1 MRQTL
6 LNRFLLG
13 AAAVLAV
20 PAFLLAQT
28 APSDS
33 DLYCAGFF
41 THQVMNG
48 LKVLSSEEA
57 GLKNEFAAG
66 DYVYLDHGRDA
77 IASPGGQYMLLR
89 PMRDINRQEAFQGQK
104 DMVAG
109 LGTLYAQIARIE
121 VEALHD
127 RSATA
132 KIVKS
137 CEPAHTGDIAV
148 PLQPQTAHPYKS
160 PKMTARFA
168 EASGGTAGMIAAAKD
183 FAQEVGEGRIVYL
196 NLGTGKGLQPGSYLR
211 IVRSYVST
219 ADTDLGRASAEF
231 LPESAYTGV
240 GESHKLTLAEQQ
252 ALPREVL
259 GEAMVLSAE
268 EGSATAIITYSRAEV
283 VVGDQVEL
291 E

>member
-6 LNRFLLG
+6 LRRFLLG
-13 AAAVLAV
+13 TVAVLAA

-33 DLYCAGFF
+33 DIYCAGFF
-41 THQVMNG
+41 TQRAMNG

-57 GLKNEFAAG
+57 GLKNEFGAG

-77 IASPGGQYMLLR
+77 ITSPGGQYMLLR
-89 PMRDINRQEAFQGQK
+89 PVRDLNRQEAFKGQK
-104 DMVAG
+104 NIVAA

-121 VEALHD
+121 VAMLHD
-127 RSATA
+127 HSATA
-132 KIVKS
+132 KILTS
-137 CEPAHTGDIAV
+137 CESAHAGDIAV
-148 PLQPQTAHPYKS
+148 PLEPQTAHPYRS

-168 EASGGTAGMIAAAKD
+168 EPSGAVAGMIAAAKD
-183 FAQEVGEGRIVYL
+183 FDQQVGEGRIIYL
-196 NLGTGKGLQPGSYLR
+196 NLGTSQGLQPGSYLR
-211 IVRSYVST
+211 IVRSYLST

-231 LPESAYTGV
+231 LPESAYTGM
-240 GESHKLTLAEQQ
+240 GDSRKLTRAEQQ
-252 ALPREVL
+252 TLPREVL

-268 EGSATAIITYSRAEV
+268 DGSATAIITYSRAEV

>member
-1 MRQTL
+1 MRLTFLSGLILGVLMAPAL
-6 LNRFLLG
+6 LI
-13 AAAVLAV
+13 
-20 PAFLLAQT
+20 AQT

-41 THQVMNG
+41 THRAMNG

-57 GLKNEFAAG
+57 RLKNEFGAG
-66 DYVYLDHGRDA
+66 DYVYLDHGREA
-77 IASPGGQYMLLR
+77 IATSGGQYMLLR
-89 PMRDINRQEAFQGQK
+89 PMRDINRQEAFTGQK
-104 DMVAG
+104 DMVTG

-121 VEALHD
+121 VAVLHD

-132 KIVKS
+132 RILTS
-137 CEPAHTGDIAV
+137 CEPAHAGDIAV
-148 PLQPQTAHPYKS
+148 PLEPQTVHPYKV

-168 EASGGTAGMIAAAKD
+168 EPSGGVAGMIAAAKD
-183 FAQEVGEGRIVYL
+183 FGQQLGEGRIVYL
-196 NLGTGKGLQPGSYLR
+196 NLGTSQGLQPGSYLR
-211 IVRSYVST
+211 VVRSYLST

-240 GESHKLTLAEQQ
+240 GDSRKLTRAEQQ
-252 ALPREVL
+252 VLPREVL

-268 EGSATAIITYSRAEV
+268 DGSATAIITYSRAEA